1 MNNSIHCTYQIV
13 TGILLEERIRCAD
26 LIIQVCK
33 TAVTENTE
41 TEPASCCSFGSY
53 FFLYSSSPFEIF
65 KCV

>member
-33 TAVTENTE
+33 
-41 TEPASCCSFGSY
+41 C
-53 FFLYSSSPFEIF
+53 
-65 KCV
+65 